1 VPVTRKLNLGGT
13 FICDQALRSGDIDVY
28 VEYTGTA
35 WTAIFRQP
43 ASRDRDAVITG
54 TRERYADGGLT
65 MMTPLGFNNTFA
77 ILVRRA
83 DADAHGLRTIGD
95 LARMPGWTPGFGY
108 EFIEREDGYR
118 GLAAAYGL
126 RFANDPRVMDLAL
139 MYRALASGDVD
150 VIAGDATSALIESL
164 DLVVLADDRGYFPP
178 YDAVPVTRAATLLRD
193 TRVRSAITALAGR
206 ISEEDMRAMNHA
218 ADVEHRDVAAIA
230 TQFLS
235 RLARD

>member
-1 VPVTRKLNLGGT
+1 VTRKLNLGGT
-13 FICDQALRSGDIDVY
+13 FIFDQALRSGDIDIY

-43 ASRDRDAVITG
+43 ATRDRDAVING
-54 TRERYADGGLT
+54 TRERYAESGLT

-83 DADAHGLRTIGD
+83 DAEAHGLRTIGD
-95 LARMPGWTPGFGY
+95 LGRMPGWTPGFGY

-126 RFANDPRVMDLAL
+126 RFGNEPRVMDLAL

-164 DLVVLADDRGYFPP
+164 DLVVLEDDRGYFPP
-178 YDAVPVTRAATLLRD
+178 YDAVPVARAATLLRD
-193 TRVRSAITALAGR
+193 PRVRDAIDALAGR
-206 ISEEDMRAMNHA
+206 ISEADMRVMNHA
-218 ADVEHRDVAAIA
+218 ADVEHRDVGAIA
-230 TQFLS
+230 REFLS
-235 RLARD
+235 RPASR